1 MPLLPI
7 HLLWINLIT
16 DALPAFA
23 IGLEPAEDDIMD
35 RKPREKDEGFFANG
49 LMVKVIWQG
58 VMVGLLT
65 LVSYSIG
72 QYFSNHEY
80 AMTMAFITMSG
91 AELCHAFNV
100 KSHHSVFNKQ
110 VFNNK
115 YLWGATALGL
125 VLQLAIIFTPLSHLF
140 SLVPLDPSHCDC
152 SITCILSYPN
162 RKNL

>member
-1 MPLLPI
+1 M
-7 HLLWINLIT
+7 
-16 DALPAFA
+16 
-23 IGLEPAEDDIMD
+23 
-35 RKPREKDEGFFANG
+35 
-49 LMVKVIWQG
+49 KV
-58 VMVGLLT
+58 
-65 LVSYSIG
+65 G

-140 SLVPLDPSHCDC
+140 SLVPLDPSHFAIAALLAF
-152 SITCILSYPN
+152 SVIPIVEISKRFN
-162 RKNL
+162 KR